1 MTFYRHS
8 SVIRL
13 EFTQYF
19 YIKSN
24 IFIYPIPKNPC
35 INNAAQAAPTNGA
48 IPGTMIPYCQS
59 LSALFLIGKMAW
71 AIRGPMSRARFMAK
85 PVGPPSPIPMA
96 QTKSPT
102 PIGTI
107 PGVFTSEIAK
117 IPEIKI
123 KVSKNSTKKF
133 RGKLRTAGAVE
144 NKFRIVIGEI
154 SSAEAAKWSAYMIQ
168 TITAPTTPPKTS
180 ATEYGMKTDHDKL
193 PNMH

>member
-1 MTFYRHS
+1 
-8 SVIRL
+8 
-13 EFTQYF
+13 
-19 YIKSN
+19 
-24 IFIYPIPKNPC
+24 
-35 INNAAQAAPTNGA
+35 
-48 IPGTMIPYCQS
+48 
-59 LSALFLIGKMAW
+59 MAW
-71 AIRGPMSRARFMAK
+71 AIRGPMSRARFMAN

-123 KVSKNSTKKF
+123 NVSKNSTKKF
-133 RGKLRTAGAVE
+133 RGKFRTAGAVE

-180 ATEYGMKTDHDKL
+180 ATEYGMNNDHERFPKIHWANTMAGLMQTLPKMKRAIVIPKPHVVIAKIWPEPRYLVPFKTSLQCTPTPKIIIKAV
-193 PNMH
+193 PMNSAKS